1 LVVVL
6 VPEPEPLVEPPA
18 DVQVELVPFV
28 LVPPAVPLLVP
39 LLLVPAA
46 PVDVPVELV
55 PFVLVPPAVPLLV
68 PLLLVPAAPA
78 DVPVEPVPFVL
89 VPPAMPLL
97 VSVVPVLV
105 EVGFELLLL
114 LILPEVLLLL
124 LVPVP
129 VTLTFTSTC
138 WATVTNVCGFEAT
151 SCCTPGFEFRYCL
164 SAGCCWTYL
173 WSLRRSGFSETSRA
187 TFLCCPM
194 KSWKLLT

>member
-1 LVVVL
+1 ML

-18 DVQVELVPFV
+18 
-28 LVPPAVPLLVP
+28 
-39 LLLVPAA
+39 
-46 PVDVPVELV
+46 DVPVELV

-89 VPPAMPLL
+89 VPPTMPLL
-97 VSVVPVLV
+97 VFSVVPVLV
-105 EVGFELLLL
+105 EVGFELLLPL
-114 LILPEVLLLL
+114 TLPEVLLLL
-124 LVPVP
+124 LAPVP